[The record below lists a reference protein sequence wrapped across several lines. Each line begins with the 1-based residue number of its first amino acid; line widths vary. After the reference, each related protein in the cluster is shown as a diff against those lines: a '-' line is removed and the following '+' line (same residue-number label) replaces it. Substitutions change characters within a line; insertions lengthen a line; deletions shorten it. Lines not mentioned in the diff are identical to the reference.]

1 MPMKFSNLNRI
12 YVNSKLNENSLL
24 TLMGDHFHYLKNVL
38 RLRINDHFR
47 IFNPDNGEFIVQ
59 IIEITKNNL
68 SVNISKCLRQ
78 PYSLDTTQ
86 LTLGLSIIKMDKMLD
101 AINMAVQLGVD
112 RIVPLITERSQLRH
126 INEQKVLKSI
136 IEATE
141 QSERL
146 NLAILEPL
154 IPLDQYLNQHQNDI
168 VIYANENEV
177 TQNSLLEIC
186 SLTSNISFIV
196 GPEGGFSSQE
206 LSMLLSYSNA
216 RSISLSANILR
227 TETAVAAGLAQLGL
241 VKNSYECKNTISS

>member
-1 MPMKFSNLNRI
+1 MKFSNLNRI
-12 YVNSKLNENSLL
+12 YVNSKLNENSSL
-24 TLMGDHFHYLKNVL
+24 TLIGDHFHYLKTVL

-47 IFNPDNGEFIVQ
+47 IFNPSNGEFIVQ
-59 IIEITKNNL
+59 IIEINKNDL
-68 SVNISKCLRQ
+68 LVNISKCLRQ
-78 PYSLDTTQ
+78 PYPIDATQ
-86 LTLGLSIIKMDKMLD
+86 LTLGLSIIKMDKMLN

-112 RIVPLITERSQLRH
+112 KIVPLITERSQLRH

-146 NLAILEPL
+146 NLTILEPV
-154 IPLDQYLNQHQNDI
+154 IPLNQYLNQHQNDI

-177 TQNSLLEIC
+177 TQNSLLEIY
-186 SLTSNISFIV
+186 SLPGNISFIV

-206 LSMLLSYSNA
+206 LSMFLLYSNA

-241 VKNSYECKNTISS
+241 IRNCYEYKNNSSA